1 MSNRPESKMY
11 GGLPTEGSGLTRSVT
26 ARCGNRRTPAASSLA
41 TSAVRSIGAID
52 PPPGF
57 LQSPDDAAAQQRL
70 MSWTRFSQAAG
81 GRARPV
87 ALLGLSQTLSWG
99 SSFYLPAVLA
109 HPMATDLGLAPPMV
123 YLAFSAALVVSA
135 AVGPAA
141 GRAIDRLGG
150 RPVLMGGNLVFALG
164 LVLLAMAQGPWGL
177 FGAWAVLGVA
187 MGGGLYEA
195 AFATLV
201 RLYGQA
207 ARNPI
212 TGITLIAGF
221 ASTVGWPLSA
231 WMLGDHG
238 WRGACLGWAAL
249 HLLVGLPLNALLP
262 RAGKAAAPARG
273 ADQPAIAA
281 KGATEG
287 EVAGAA
293 EGAATT
299 PGPVPAAAGQP
310 PAATSQRALVL
321 LLSLFFAVSM
331 FIGTAWAT
339 HLPQLLQS
347 VGASLAVAIG
357 VGALVGPA
365 QVAGRVLEFGFL
377 RRVHPLLS
385 ARLSSLAH
393 PLGIAVLL
401 LAGAPAAALFAV
413 LHGAGNGILT
423 IAKGTLPLVLFG
435 AQGYGARQGWLMMPA
450 RVAQASAPFVFGL
463 ALDRWG
469 SGALWLS
476 GGLGLVAFAA
486 LMAIR
491 LTHDRATD
499 AQPSTPR

>member
-1 MSNRPESKMY
+1 M
-11 GGLPTEGSGLTRSVT
+11 
-26 ARCGNRRTPAASSLA
+26 A
-41 TSAVRSIGAID
+41 
-52 PPPGF
+52 
-57 LQSPDDAAAQQRL
+57 
-70 MSWTRFSQAAG
+70 WTRFSQAAG

-109 HPMATDLGLAPPMV
+109 HPMATDLGLPPPMV
-123 YLAFSAALVVSA
+123 YLAFSLALVVSA
-135 AVGPAA
+135 AVGPAS

-150 RPVLMGGNLVFALG
+150 RPVLLGCNGIFALG
-164 LVLLAMAQGPWGL
+164 LVLLALAQGPWGL
-177 FGAWAVLGVA
+177 FAAWAVMGLA
-187 MGGGLYEA
+187 MGAGLYEA

-231 WMLGDHG
+231 WMLSQHG

-262 RAGKAAAPARG
+262 RVALPTTAAPTPTATAAAPPPV
-273 ADQPAIAA
+273 QPA
-281 KGATEG
+281 
-287 EVAGAA
+287 
-293 EGAATT
+293 
-299 PGPVPAAAGQP
+299 
-310 PAATSQRALVL
+310 AATSQRALVA

-347 VGASLAVAIG
+347 VGATLAVAIG

-469 SGALWLS
+469 RGALWLS
-476 GGLGLVAFAA
+476 GALGLVAFAA

-491 LTHDRATD
+491 LRHDPANPAD
-499 AQPSTPR
+499 AQPPPR